1 MIGRVEIILWVGGT
15 KHPLSGPAAA
25 EALASALVDIVNADE
40 RVRPHLDKPVAER
53 VERIYLRVHRLVE
66 DAFQYR
72 WKRGL
77 FNR

>member
-1 MIGRVEIILWVGGT
+1 MLGRIEIIRWVGGR
-15 KHPLSGPAAA
+15 KEPLTGAAAA
-25 EALASALVDIVNADE
+25 EALASALVDVVAGDE
-40 RVRPHLDKPVAER
+40 RVRPHLDKPVSER
-53 VERIYLRVHRLVE
+53 AERIYLRCHRLVE